1 MITIAGLTAKQR
13 ALMDIMWSMD
23 TMDKVKS
30 FVSTL
35 PKQDALDCLSLI
47 AIATQESQE
56 EEGALDAYAQAAAG
70 VIASVSRS

>member
-13 ALMDIMWSMD
+13 ALMDIMWTMD
-23 TMDKVKS
+23 TMERVKS

-47 AIATQESQE
+47 TIATQESQE
-56 EEGALDAYAQAAAG
+56 EEGALDAYEQAAAS